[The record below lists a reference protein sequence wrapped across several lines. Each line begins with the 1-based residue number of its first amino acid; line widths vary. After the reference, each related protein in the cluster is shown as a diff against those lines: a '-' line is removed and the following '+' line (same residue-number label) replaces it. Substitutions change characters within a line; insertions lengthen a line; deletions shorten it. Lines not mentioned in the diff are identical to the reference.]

1 MNLGQQNGKAQ
12 TNVFVFW
19 RKTKFSKMGGRV
31 GLSFSIVPR
40 LQTSLVVMTFDV
52 VDGVDVDDDGIS
64 VTGLDD
70 FLNF

>member
-1 MNLGQQNGKAQ
+1 
-12 TNVFVFW
+12 
-19 RKTKFSKMGGRV
+19 MGGRV